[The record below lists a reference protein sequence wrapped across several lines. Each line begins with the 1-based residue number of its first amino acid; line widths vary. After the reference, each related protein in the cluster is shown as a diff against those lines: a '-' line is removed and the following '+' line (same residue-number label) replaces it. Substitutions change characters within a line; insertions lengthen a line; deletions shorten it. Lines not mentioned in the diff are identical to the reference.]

1 MKHGFV
7 HLHCAW
13 HALYLRWKPFYC
25 WYTWVYMPYSH
36 ENDEKK
42 SIKSVSLWMFGG
54 VWKAADPYFI
64 RLVFIFKIIGHAF
77 ATLISV
83 VVCAWT
89 ERIQY
94 MMFKCVDIKMI
105 RCSVKIKYSWKNA
118 LVRGDS
124 NDFVSCVCV
133 CFFSFVYP
141 FFCGALFHSLNPM
154 PQESRCGKINDS
166 NRISPERYSISISC
180 DCMRLSYK
188 HINCCIIRFQVN
200 QKWNVKDGGKDTV
213 KR

>member
-42 SIKSVSLWMFGG
+42 SIKSVVSLCMFGG

-124 NDFVSCVCV
+124 NDFVPCVCV

-141 FFCGALFHSLNPM
+141 FFFAV
-154 PQESRCGKINDS
+154 
-166 NRISPERYSISISC
+166 
-180 DCMRLSYK
+180 LSFT
-188 HINCCIIRFQVN
+188 H
-200 QKWNVKDGGKDTV
+200 
-213 KR
+213 